1 MHLDTPC
8 IISRPIVRWQMLP
21 PSGLQNVRVSHYM
34 YIDAIYF
41 VLNILCVDIL
51 SVKFHILCLF
61 IKDNKSVFN

>member
-8 IISRPIVRWQMLP
+8 IISLSNVRWQMLP
-21 PSGLQNVRVSHYM
+21 PSGLQNVRISL
-34 YIDAIYF
+34 YIYINAIHF
-41 VLNILCVDIL
+41 VVNIL